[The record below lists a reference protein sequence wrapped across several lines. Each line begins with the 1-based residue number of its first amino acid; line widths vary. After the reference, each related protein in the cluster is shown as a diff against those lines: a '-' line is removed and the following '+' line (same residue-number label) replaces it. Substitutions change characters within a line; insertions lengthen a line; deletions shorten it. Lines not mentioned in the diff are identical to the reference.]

1 MKPLNFNKTI
11 IMKTVLKLALWAL
24 SIVFAYMIYL
34 SVNAPI
40 EFKKVKQERYTK
52 VINTMKDI
60 RNSQEAYK
68 AVNGEFAKDFASLVA
83 FIDSANYTITQQRDS
98 SFYEYN
104 KVYRIDMLKEV
115 KIIDTLGF
123 ISIKDSLF
131 KKDTRYKNMMNVPY
145 AQNNETFKMEAKVI
159 RKNDYR
165 VPVFKVTV
173 DKNTILYDQPA
184 DLMAAENAQM
194 SVEEVNGSQIIVGSL
209 VDVSMNGNWPPIYDK
224 KKKN

>member
-1 MKPLNFNKTI
+1 
-11 IMKTVLKLALWAL
+11 MKTVLKLVLWAL

-40 EFKKVKQERYTK
+40 EFKKVKQERFTK
-52 VINTMKDI
+52 VIDVMKDI

-68 AVNGEFAKDFASLVA
+68 SVNGEFAKNFESLVA
-83 FIDSANYTITQQRDS
+83 FIDTANYTITQQRDS

-115 KIIDTLGF
+115 KIIDTLGT

-131 KKDTRYKNMMNVPY
+131 KKDMRFKSMMNVPY
-145 AQNNETFKMEAKVI
+145 GQNNEKFKMEAKVI

-165 VPVFKVTV
+165 VPVFKISV
-173 DKNTILYDQPA
+173 DKNVILYDQPA
-184 DLMAAENAQM
+184 DLMATENTHM
-194 SVEEVNGSQIIVGSL
+194 SVEEVNGPQIIVGSL
-209 VDVSMNGNWPPIYDK
+209 EDVSSNGNWPPIYDK
-224 KKKN
+224 KKKK